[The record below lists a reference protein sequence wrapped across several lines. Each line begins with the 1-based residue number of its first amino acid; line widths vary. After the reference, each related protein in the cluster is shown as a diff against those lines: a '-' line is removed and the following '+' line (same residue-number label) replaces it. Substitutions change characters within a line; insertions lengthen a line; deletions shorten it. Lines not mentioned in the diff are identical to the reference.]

1 MKQYHTC
8 IEIYCD
14 YRLGILICV
23 NPSDQPGICVLKN
36 IQYKVRVY
44 TSIWYWLSAHM
55 TTYKQMKSEHTC
67 IEIYC
72 ACRLGLHYIW

>member
-1 MKQYHTC
+1 MMHVYDWNC
-8 IEIYCD
+8 A
-14 YRLGILICV
+14 YRLGIRICV
-23 NPSDQPGICVLKN
+23 NTLDQPSICVLMN

-44 TSIWYWLSAHM
+44 TSISDQMSAHM

-72 ACRLGLHYIW
+72 ACRLGIHYIW